1 MSVLRVGHSP
11 DADDAFMFY
20 ALAAKKVVM
29 AGFVVEQVLE
39 DIQALNKRA
48 LRGELEVTA
57 ISAAAY
63 PDLADKYRIMACGA
77 SVGRNYGPIVIT
89 KGAQGGA
96 HLGSGGLEG
105 GTIGIPGE
113 QTTAYLLLRIYVDRP
128 FTPIFLPF
136 DEIGE
141 AVRKGRVDAGV
152 IIHEGQIT
160 WEAEGYFKELDLG
173 REWGQDTGLP
183 IPLGVDV
190 VHRRLGDDTARKVSE
205 TLEAS
210 IRYAIGHEEDAVDY
224 ALPFGRGIDRDTC
237 RRFVRMY
244 VNEDTI
250 NMGDEGRRALEMLY
264 GRAYDRGLIP
274 EIPTLDIVGL

>member
-96 HLGSGGLEG
+96 YLGSGGLEG